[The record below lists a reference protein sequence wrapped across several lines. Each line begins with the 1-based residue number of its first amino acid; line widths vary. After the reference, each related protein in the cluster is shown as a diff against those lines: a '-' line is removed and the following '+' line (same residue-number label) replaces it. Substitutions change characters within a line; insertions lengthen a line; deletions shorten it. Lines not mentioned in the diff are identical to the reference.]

1 MKTAGKM
8 KELMGTKENNG
19 MLDIEVMLEK
29 FYFDENSD
37 DETSDTYQLL
47 VEQLNR
53 MKTKVRGE

>member
-1 MKTAGKM
+1 
-8 KELMGTKENNG
+8 MGTKENNG